1 MGRRHNWH
9 QGGIVCIDVHPVS
22 SLCITG
28 ARDGSV
34 KISNA
39 KTHRVAAG
47 REIKRRFSLDTSTRA
62 ATRR

>member
-39 KTHRVAAG
+39 KIHRVTMRG
-47 REIKRRFSLDTSTRA
+47 GMKDRF
-62 ATRR
+62 